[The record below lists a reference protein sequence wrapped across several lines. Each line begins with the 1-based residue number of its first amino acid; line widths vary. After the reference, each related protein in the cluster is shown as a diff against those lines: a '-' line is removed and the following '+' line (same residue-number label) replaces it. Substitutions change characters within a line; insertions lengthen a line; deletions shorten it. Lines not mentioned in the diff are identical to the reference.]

1 MRLRIGGKFYSV
13 KQSVRIR
20 GQGIMLLLLGLLSWK
35 IRVYETAIFFFFL
48 GCLMLLP
55 NVGKLNRFI
64 YKAAKKVVRR
74 GRDTYI
80 IGREDKI

>member
-1 MRLRIGGKFYSV
+1 MRLLIGGKSYSV

-35 IRVYETAIFFFFL
+35 IRAYEIAIFFMFL
-48 GCLMLLP
+48 GCLMLTP
-55 NVGKLNRFI
+55 DVGKINRI
-64 YKAAKKVVRR
+64 VYKTAKKIVRR

-80 IGREDKI
+80 IGREDRI